1 MATLIIE
8 SSDPKNVKLIAE
20 LAKRLGDRVKSIS
33 ATETEDLFLGD
44 LMSSVKT
51 GEYVDKSDVMKALR
65 S

>member
-8 SSDPKNVKLIAE
+8 SSDPKNVKLLTE

-33 ATETEDLFLGD
+33 ATETEDLLLGD
-44 LMSSVKT
+44 LMNSVKT
-51 GEYVDKSDVMKALR
+51 GEYVDKVDVMSALR